1 VVCFLPLVYS
11 KIEMFI
17 EAKKLIGLPVAAMD
31 TQSKVGKIRQVLI
44 DPQNGRLLGFLVS
57 TGELLA
63 TKKVL
68 SVIDIKEWDP
78 NGLVVS
84 SIEDIIGKGEII
96 RIKEIL
102 KNKIFILGMK
112 AVTESGKSLG
122 EVEDIL
128 LDTDTESVVKYYLKD
143 LMQSRVFPAEKV
155 VKIEKEIIFSDD
167 TAEVPPDAAG
177 VVNLA

>member
-1 VVCFLPLVYS
+1 
-11 KIEMFI
+11 MFI
-17 EAKKLIGLPVAAMD
+17 EAKKLIGLPVAATD
-31 TQSKVGKIRQVLI
+31 TQSKIGEIRQVLI
-44 DPQNGRLLGFLVS
+44 DPENGRLLGFLV
-57 TGELLA
+57 TAGELFGP
-63 TKKVL
+63 KKVL

-78 NGLVVS
+78 NGIVVD
-84 SIEDIIGKGEII
+84 SIENLIGKSEIV

-102 KNKIFILGMK
+102 KQKIFILGMK
-112 AVTESGKSLG
+112 AKTESGKSLG

-128 LDTDTESVVKYYLKD
+128 LDTDTESVIKYYLKD

-167 TAEVPPDAAG
+167 TAEVPPDAAR

>member
-1 VVCFLPLVYS
+1 
-11 KIEMFI
+11 MFI
-17 EAKKLIGLPVAAMD
+17 EAKKLIGLPVAATD
-31 TQSKVGKIRQVLI
+31 TQSKIGEIRQVLI
-44 DPQNGRLLGFLVS
+44 DPENGRLLGFLVAA
-57 TGELLA
+57 GELLGP
-63 TKKVL
+63 KKVL

-78 NGLVVS
+78 NGIVVS
-84 SIEDIIGKGEII
+84 SIENLIGKSEIV

-102 KNKIFILGMK
+102 KKKVFILGMK
-112 AVTESGKSLG
+112 AKTESGKSLG

-128 LDTDTESVVKYYLKD
+128 LDTDTECVVKYYLKD

-167 TAEVPPDAAG
+167 TAAVPPDAAG

>member
-1 VVCFLPLVYS
+1 
-11 KIEMFI
+11 MFI

-31 TQSKVGKIRQVLI
+31 TQSKVGEIRQILI
-44 DPQNGRLLGFLVS
+44 DPENGRLLGFLVS
-57 TGELLA
+57 TGELLG

-78 NGLVVS
+78 NGIVVS
-84 SIEDIIGKGEII
+84 SIENLIGKSEIV
-96 RIKEIL
+96 RVKEIL
-102 KNKIFILGMK
+102 KKKIFILGMK
-112 AVTESGKSLG
+112 AITESGKSLG

-128 LDTDTESVVKYYLKD
+128 LDTDTECVVKYYLKD

-155 VKIEKEIIFSDD
+155 VKIEKEIVFSDD
-167 TAEVPPDAAG
+167 TAEIPTGAAG